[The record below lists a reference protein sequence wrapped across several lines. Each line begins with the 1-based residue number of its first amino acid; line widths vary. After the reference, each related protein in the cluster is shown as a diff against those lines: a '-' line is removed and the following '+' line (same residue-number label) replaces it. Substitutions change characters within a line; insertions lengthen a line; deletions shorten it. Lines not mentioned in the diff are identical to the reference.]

1 MNHNPDRHHRRSIR
15 LSGYDYSQAGA
26 YFVTVCAKDRACL
39 FGEVADGVM
48 RPNDA
53 GRMVAD
59 VWVALPARF
68 PTVQID
74 EFVVMPNHVH
84 GIVVLNDHDVGA
96 PLVGALSTDKRA
108 GTRPAP
114 TDDIDITTNG
124 VIPIGA
130 GTRPAPTDK
139 AITTPTLG
147 DIVGAFKS
155 ITTDDYIVGVRQN
168 DWPAFSG
175 KLWQRNYYEHII
187 RDDES
192 FERIR
197 QYIMDNPPQWESDR
211 ENPSATY
218 NESSEAWQR

>member
-114 TDDIDITTNG
+114 TD
-124 VIPIGA
+124 
-130 GTRPAPTDK
+130 K